1 MVLRDCDVDSFS
13 RLETADQQDDFE
25 CYKVVD
31 EDDYDLLISRYL
43 SQGDCETATYWI
55 DRSYAKKCETSSS
68 VIDFANYVKDLTIV
82 HQYKRVSQ
90 LILNR
95 HLVKKHIVFAY
106 YYVNALFHLR
116 MYSVIVQ
123 LPIGNLMLTEGL
135 PVRYPDYHCGLEDYL
150 DSFSAE
156 LSDND
161 LAALNKMMTS
171 LKLFS
176 ALMVVYGR
184 TYILLENRDFASR
197 CLVAAFLQDR
207 RSLAAEQLLRNYKLV
222 PSSSKD
228 PCYRLMKKMKQ
239 TEIPGDPRQKTE
251 LAREL
256 YRDGKVAETL
266 ETTTMIMEEHG
277 LYMDCIILHANCLCY
292 FQDWKKLFL
301 LAHEMVFSF
310 PDHHYSWYVV
320 AAYYFTCNN
329 IPAAKNFINKSALM
343 RTAFGE
349 AWIAYGH
356 ILAAESENEQALNC
370 YYRAARILPW
380 HYEPK
385 MYIGMQY
392 CRVGVRMAEEFL
404 REASCIRSC
413 DPVIMH
419 ERGSYYYRYS
429 KFHTAEQFF
438 NNALLAVIG
447 TDSEDV
453 EFVDSSSILNEQ
465 IDPFWQPLVASLGHV
480 SRRLGKFRESINFH
494 SKALLMNP
502 MDYHSM
508 ASMAMSYA
516 CLGET
521 NIATRYFAKALAR
534 APYDGMVRNALD
546 KLAQLEND
554 YWDYT
559 VFKTSAAEP
568 SNDLEKIFSERSVS
582 VNEAK
587 RDAMDSTRPKKT
599 LADLAKSRIATRRM
613 RQELAR
619 ANIRKK
625 IMDPVEQQ

>member
-1 MVLRDCDVDSFS
+1 MSHRNYDEDSFS
-13 RLETADQQDDFE
+13 RLDGTDQQEDFE
-25 CYKVVD
+25 CYKLVD
-31 EDDYDLLISRYL
+31 EDDHDVLISRYL

-55 DRSYAKKCETSSS
+55 DRSYAKKCETSTSM
-68 VIDFANYVKDLTIV
+68 IDFANYIKGLTIV

-123 LPIGNLMLTEGL
+123 LPIGNLMLTDGL

-156 LSDND
+156 LSESD

-197 CLVAAFLQDR
+197 CLIAAFLGPPFSSSRAIAEKLQTCSFYKQ
-207 RSLAAEQLLRNYKLV
+207 RSLLPFVTIK
-222 PSSSKD
+222 SSDYQRASFSVEE
-228 PCYRLMKKMKQ
+228 MKKMKQ
-239 TEIPGDPRQKTE
+239 TEISGDPRQKTE

-301 LAHEMVFSF
+301 LAHELVFSF

-429 KFHTAEQFF
+429 KFH
-438 NNALLAVIG
+438 
-447 TDSEDV
+447 SE
-453 EFVDSSSILNEQ
+453 
-465 IDPFWQPLVASLGHV
+465 
-480 SRRLGKFRESINFH
+480 
-494 SKALLMNP
+494 
-502 MDYHSM
+502 
-508 ASMAMSYA
+508 
-516 CLGET
+516 
-521 NIATRYFAKALAR
+521 
-534 APYDGMVRNALD
+534 MVRNALD

-554 YWDYT
+554 Y
-559 VFKTSAAEP
+559 
-568 SNDLEKIFSERSVS
+568 
-582 VNEAK
+582 AK
-587 RDAMDSTRPKKT
+587 RGGADTARSKKP
-599 LADLAKSRIATRRM
+599 LAEHAKSRLATRKM

-619 ANIRKK
+619 ANTRKK
-625 IMDPVEQQ
+625 IMDPVDQQ